1 MPADVPP
8 PVQIACKR
16 ANNQEAIYFAQMD
29 LRFDL
34 EDQWRLRES
43 ELVDETILVK
53 LILPAGSEVTV
64 AKYLVDRGIT
74 DSFLFPDE

>member
-1 MPADVPP
+1 
-8 PVQIACKR
+8 
-16 ANNQEAIYFAQMD
+16 MD